1 MSLIQVLL
9 LVAIAYIIVKTGQ
22 KYRISAITAREFF
35 LWVCFWLLAAVVV
48 LFPQATDAVAQFLGI
63 ARGADL
69 IVYIGIIILFAGLF
83 FLLVRLER
91 LERDVTKIVRKMALE
106 EDRSK

>member
-1 MSLIQVLL
+1 MSLIQILL
-9 LVAIAYIIVKTGQ
+9 LIAIAYIILKTAQ
-22 KYRISAITAREFF
+22 KYRISAITVREFF
-35 LWVCFWLLAAVVV
+35 LWICFWLIGALVV
-48 LFPQATDAVAQFLGI
+48 LFPKATDSAAQFLGI

-106 EDRSK
+106 EESK

>member
-1 MSLIQVLL
+1 MSLIQILL
-9 LVAIAYIIVKTGQ
+9 LAAIAYIIVKTAQ
-22 KYRISAITAREFF
+22 KYRISDITVREFF
-35 LWVCFWLLAAVVV
+35 LWICFWLIGAMVV
-48 LFPQATDAVAQFLGI
+48 LFPKTTDTVAQFLGI

-91 LERDVTKIVRKMALE
+91 LERDITKIVRKMALD

>member
-1 MSLIQVLL
+1 MSLIQILL
-9 LVAIAYIIVKTGQ
+9 LIAIAYIILKTAQ

-35 LWVCFWLLAAVVV
+35 LWVCFWLIGALVV
-48 LFPQATDAVAQFLGI
+48 LFPKATDAAAQFLGI

-91 LERDVTKIVRKMALE
+91 LERDITKIVRKMALD
-106 EDRSK
+106 EDHSK